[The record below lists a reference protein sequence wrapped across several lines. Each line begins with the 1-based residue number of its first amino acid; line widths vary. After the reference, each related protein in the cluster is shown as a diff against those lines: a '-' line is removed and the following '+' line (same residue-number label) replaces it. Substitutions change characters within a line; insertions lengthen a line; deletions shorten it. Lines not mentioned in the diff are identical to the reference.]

1 MTGNGAAGKL
11 LGKLLQC
18 IPLKKYSF
26 YDILSLR
33 TIYFRYM
40 QYAFKSSFFF
50 IIMDLNNP

>member
-11 LGKLLQC
+11 LQC
-18 IPLKKYSF
+18 GHLKKYSF

-40 QYAFKSSFFF
+40 QYAFKSYFFP
-50 IIMDLNNP
+50 IYNDLNNP